1 MHQVKVVYDDSS
13 DTHVFSYSLPFWA
26 IRLRQSCA
34 TLLMISSV
42 WACVTPRN
50 SRAGGASFQRCAPR
64 LPGQQDAERKPC
76 PAQRHVCFNP
86 PDGHAMERLFAP
98 GPVSVPDEQ
107 LCLFAR
113 CRGVV
118 VGRPPLAADARR
130 SPVFADPVLVPVSRR
145 APQGLLP

>member
-1 MHQVKVVYDDSS
+1 MRPGCRVDVAEGRQI
-13 DTHVFSYSLPFWA
+13 SL
-26 IRLRQSCA
+26 R
-34 TLLMISSV
+34 
-42 WACVTPRN
+42 
-50 SRAGGASFQRCAPR
+50 
-64 LPGQQDAERKPC
+64 

-118 VGRPPLAADARR
+118 VGRPPLAADTGSGSNRR
-130 SPVFADPVLVPVSRR
+130 SNTCPKKGSGLRPASCSALAHSSVLSATSKGTDDLKRSGSRCPCSMHQPARSR
-145 APQGLLP
+145 ARSMNPQSNSQTRA